1 MTMQPAAPIP
11 ARQRS
16 GLRHRAALAAVVL
29 VVASV
34 APAATAVAQT
44 DSADAEDRS
53 LGVVGYFDSYGVGEG
68 ADDRNGEREYTDPAD
83 SRHISRLNG
92 TSGGLALLS
101 GSNPGLD
108 ADIAIL
114 GSSGAES
121 QHLRDPQLEDP
132 DDPDQG
138 FRNHPMLELA
148 PTEDVD
154 VAVISLGGNDAGF
167 APIIGHAGEWDR
179 TIEQMQAFVE
189 EGGFDAVAAAPTA
202 EELAELA
209 GRAERGELSVDATN
223 LTERLAATYRAI
235 AEQHPGAQLVVQNY
249 PIAIDPELA
258 DPDGAIGELFSR
270 EELAFIEEFGRQIN
284 ARIDEAIELC
294 DCDIALNDVSDA
306 FEGHEYYA
314 EEPWINEVWTPEQLM
329 PGEQH
334 RDQEAVHPNLDG
346 TEAIARGFAEV
357 LAEELGLVPPA
368 ADAPIERDL
377 LPDLFIAPRPP
388 AGVTELEPLGS
399 GLSFDGEPMPPA
411 AEPGR
416 RNRLPPPPPVPPL
429 PEPEDIS
436 FEPEAPEA
444 DEPAP
449 PSVVVVIDGPDAP
462 TPLPT
467 ELDPTPVP
475 TEPDIPR
482 PDPTPTPAEPE
493 PREPEPTP
501 APAPA
506 PTEPERPEPDPHTG
520 TNGTRTPRA

>member
-209 GRAERGELSVDATN
+209 GPEDELDVVATEQRLEEPDLEVPRERGVRADA
-223 LTERLAATYRAI
+223 
-235 AEQHPGAQLVVQNY
+235 Q
-249 PIAIDPELA
+249 
-258 DPDGAIGELFSR
+258 
-270 EELAFIEEFGRQIN
+270 
-284 ARIDEAIELC
+284 
-294 DCDIALNDVSDA
+294 DA
-306 FEGHEYYA
+306 S
-314 EEPWINEVWTPEQLM
+314 
-329 PGEQH
+329 
-334 RDQEAVHPNLDG
+334 
-346 TEAIARGFAEV
+346 RGFAARTARVEQLVAEV
-357 LAEELGLVPPA
+357 EHRVRVVERDPSDLGQDALPPASFEELVADLPLELLDLHGDRRLRDVERLCRARQVALV
-368 ADAPIERDL
+368 
-377 LPDLFIAPRPP
+377 
-388 AGVTELEPLGS
+388 S
-399 GLSFDGEPMPPA
+399 
-411 AEPGR
+411 
-416 RNRLPPPPPVPPL
+416 
-429 PEPEDIS
+429 
-436 FEPEAPEA
+436 
-444 DEPAP
+444 
-449 PSVVVVIDGPDAP
+449 DGP
-462 TPLPT
+462 
-467 ELDPTPVP
+467 EV
-475 TEPDIPR
+475 
-482 PDPTPTPAEPE
+482 AEVVE
-493 PREPEPTP
+493 VQIGHSSVLS
-501 APAPA
+501 
-506 PTEPERPEPDPHTG
+506 ER
-520 TNGTRTPRA
+520 TNKRFL